1 MHFFRVA
8 VRTMRRILVDRARH
22 KSTLKH
28 ADDRRRVDLAGI
40 DPVEAAPDDRILLV
54 DAALHELKRLD
65 PESARLVDL
74 KFFGGFTNKEVAW
87 MLGVSERTIER
98 QWLYAKARIFQIM
111 KNADR

>member
-1 MHFFRVA
+1 M
-8 VRTMRRILVDRARH
+8 
-22 KSTLKH
+22 
-28 ADDRRRVDLAGI
+28 
-40 DPVEAAPDDRILLV
+40 
-54 DAALHELKRLD
+54 
-65 PESARLVDL
+65 DL